1 MEKGAA
7 PDVTLPRCYFIFEVT
22 NNSADRTIVEI
33 QGSVHMSN
41 SAGQE
46 FLTLPCDLTDIS
58 VGPDETSVE
67 EGIYLDIYED
77 LNETR
82 FLYSTDYDDLI
93 FEYKTNT
100 IIYSDGGQSL
110 PNEDWL

>member
-1 MEKGAA
+1 
-7 PDVTLPRCYFIFEVT
+7 
-22 NNSADRTIVEI
+22 
-33 QGSVHMSN
+33 
-41 SAGQE
+41 
-46 FLTLPCDLTDIS
+46 
-58 VGPDETSVE
+58 VE

-93 FEYKTNT
+93 FEYKANT
-100 IIYSDGGQSL
+100 IIYADGGQSL

>member
-1 MEKGAA
+1 MCWNSSAA
-7 PDVTLPRCYFIFEVT
+7 SGKKRK
-22 NNSADRTIVEI
+22 SRR
-33 QGSVHMSN
+33 
-41 SAGQE
+41 GQE
-46 FLTLPCDLTDIS
+46 FLTLPCALTDIS

-93 FEYKTNT
+93 FEYKANT
-100 IIYSDGGQSL
+100 IIYADGGQSL